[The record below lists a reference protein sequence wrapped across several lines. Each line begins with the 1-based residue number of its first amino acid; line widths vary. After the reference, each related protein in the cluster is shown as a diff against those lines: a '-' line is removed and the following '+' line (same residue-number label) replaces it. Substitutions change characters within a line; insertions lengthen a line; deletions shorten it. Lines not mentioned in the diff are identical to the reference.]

1 MEKLFKYINPKR
13 VIDVGAHVGEF
24 TNKISDKF
32 PTCEVIMVEA
42 NPNCEP
48 HLRLQNKPY
57 DMVALYYKQGYESLY
72 VEKINPIPTG
82 ASIYK
87 ENTIWYGEGKYETIQ
102 IPTSTLDIKNYFN
115 GETIDLLKMDT
126 QGSELDILN
135 GGKKTL
141 ERTEFVLIEVS
152 TVEYNVNAPMMD
164 KVVEKMIECGFYIVD
179 IVEYHIH
186 DGLIFQLDILFKKN
200 R

>member
-24 TNKISDKF
+24 TKTIQSKF
-32 PTCEVIMVEA
+32 PTCDIIMVEA

-48 HLRLQNKPY
+48 HLRLLNKPY
-57 DMVALYYKQGYESLY
+57 DMVALYHKEGYESLY
-72 VEKINPIPTG
+72 LEKINPIPTG

-87 ENTIWYGEGKYETIQ
+87 ENTIWYDEGKYETIQ

-141 ERTEFVLIEVS
+141 ERTKYVLIEVS
-152 TVEYNVNAPMMD
+152 TVKYNLNAPMMD
-164 KVVEKMIECGFYIVD
+164 KVVDKMLESGFNIVD
-179 IVEYHIH
+179 IVEYHINN
-186 DGLIFQLDILFKKN
+186 GLIFQLDILFKKI
-200 R
+200 

>member
-1 MEKLFKYINPKR
+1 MVGLF
-13 VIDVGAHVGEF
+13 
-24 TNKISDKF
+24 DK
-32 PTCEVIMVEA
+32 E
-42 NPNCEP
+42 
-48 HLRLQNKPY
+48 
-57 DMVALYYKQGYESLY
+57 GYETFYL
-72 VEKINPIPTG
+72 EKINPIPTG

-87 ENTIWYGEGKYETIQ
+87 ENTIWYDEGKYETIQ

-152 TVEYNVNAPMMD
+152 TVKYNLNAPMMD
-164 KVVEKMIECGFYIVD
+164 KVIDKMLESGFNIVD
-179 IVEYHIH
+179 IVEYHINN
-186 DGLIFQLDILFKKN
+186 GLIFQLDILFKKI
-200 R
+200 

>member
-24 TNKISDKF
+24 TKTIQSKF
-32 PTCEVIMVEA
+32 PTCDIIMVEA

-48 HLRLQNKPY
+48 HLRLLNKPY
-57 DMVALYYKQGYESLY
+57 DMVALYHKEGYESLY
-72 VEKINPIPTG
+72 LEKINPIPTG

-87 ENTIWYGEGKYETIQ
+87 ENTIWYDEGKYETIQ

-135 GGKKTL
+135 GGQKTL
-141 ERTEFVLIEVS
+141 ERTEYVLIEVS
-152 TVEYNVNAPMMD
+152 TVKYNLNAPMMD
-164 KVVEKMIECGFYIVD
+164 KVVDKMLASGFNIVD
-179 IVEYHIH
+179 IVEYHINN
-186 DGLIFQLDILFKKN
+186 GLIFQLDILFKKI
-200 R
+200 